1 MSAAMADPASEATSA
16 TLLKMSLFMMPPN
29 YARAIS
35 CEYHSCRTADLLS
48 RRSNTKCRN
57 LRDNIELEQFESSA
71 PGRLGRPEC
80 DPALARVSQRSDYLT
95 RSYNFTTAFAPLR
108 PREWRTISLCAS
120 LLMYR

>member
-35 CEYHSCRTADLLS
+35 CEDHSGRTQDLLS
-48 RRSNTKCRN
+48 RLSNTKCRN

-71 PGRLGRPEC
+71 PHRLGR
-80 DPALARVSQRSDYLT
+80 SGRSRKRT
-95 RSYNFTTAFAPLR
+95 KKRRQEASR
-108 PREWRTISLCAS
+108 PRAIPRFHCDQAT
-120 LLMYR
+120 

>member
-35 CEYHSCRTADLLS
+35 CEDHSGRTQDLPS
-48 RRSNTKCRN
+48 RLSNTKCRN

-71 PGRLGRPEC
+71 PHRLGRSERSRKRAKKAGKRRR
-80 DPALARVSQRSDYLT
+80 DPAQFRFSLRS
-95 RSYNFTTAFAPLR
+95 
-108 PREWRTISLCAS
+108 
-120 LLMYR
+120 